1 MLLYRRKK
9 TGGLLQVRITSPML
23 KIIQFFEA
31 ETLHSRYLFPIIQKP
46 GINER
51 KQYESALNK
60 QNAYLEILSQLA
72 GLEKKVTTHV
82 SRHTWA
88 TLAKRAQA
96 PISLISE
103 ALGHKDIQTT
113 NRYLASFEVSVLDEL
128 SIQMSG
134 LVHS

>member
-1 MLLYRRKK
+1 MLFKKTDIQGNMLLYRRKK
-9 TGGLLQVRITSPML
+9 TGELLQVRITSPML

-72 GLEKKVTTHV
+72 GLEKSHYPCVT
-82 SRHTWA
+82 A
-88 TLAKRAQA
+88 YMGDL
-96 PISLISE
+96 SE
-103 ALGHKDIQTT
+103 TG
-113 NRYLASFEVSVLDEL
+113 ASPYFIDQWSFRP
-128 SIQMSG
+128 
-134 LVHS
+134 